1 MSFRPDLKNYK
12 DFDLQFEKNE
22 LTGDIKSRSELA
34 SINQSI
40 KNIILTSEGER
51 PFSSFGVGINFYFF
65 ENDNIGAFVGAK
77 NAISANINLY
87 EPRVTVEY
95 NDVDIQRTSSG
106 GIRINIKY
114 KIREDLGLNSFQNL
128 TLLLTEE

>member
-65 ENDNIGAFVGAK
+65 ENDNIGALVGAK
-77 NAISANINLY
+77 TAISANINLY

-128 TLLLTEE
+128 SLLLTEE